1 MKGECNWVARGLE
14 LLMQVSLGAILTMIF
29 LLVVLRYVFH
39 TTIIGGNEATQ
50 IAFVFASIFA
60 AALALR
66 NDEHIAVRFFT
77 EKLSREKQNVIAVV
91 RWLLLMSINGVLLV
105 YSIVWIRQTGSFLMP
120 ALGLG
125 QWVAQISVPVGC
137 GLGFVYS
144 ASGCVSAISA
154 VLGRKRV

>member
-1 MKGECNWVARGLE
+1 MKAGRNVVARGLE
-14 LLMQVSLGAILTMIF
+14 LVTQVALGAILAMIF

-66 NDEHIAVRFFT
+66 NDEHIAVRYFT
-77 EKLSREKQNVIAVV
+77 EKLSRDNQNLVAVV
-91 RWLLLMSINGVLLV
+91 RWILLMSINLVLLV

-154 VLGRKRV
+154 VLGRKKA